1 MLLRKQS
8 RRLHEVKTAVI
19 EKDQMLEVKATQH
32 INYMHVISGSIQI
45 AEHTLHAG
53 DAIAFLEASD
63 VKALED
69 AQVIWFDLPEVK

>member
-1 MLLRKQS
+1 MHIRQDA
-8 RRLHEVKTAVI
+8 EVKTAVI

-32 INYMHVISGSIQI
+32 INYVHVISGSIQV

-53 DAIAFLEASD
+53 DAIALLEASD

>member
-1 MLLRKQS
+1 M
-8 RRLHEVKTAVI
+8 I

-32 INYMHVISGSIQI
+32 INYVHVISGSIQV

-53 DAIAFLEASD
+53 DAIALLEASD

-69 AQVIWFDLPEVK
+69 TQVIWFDLPEVK

>member
-1 MLLRKQS
+1 MCIRD
-8 RRLHEVKTAVI
+8 R
-19 EKDQMLEVKATQH
+19 H
-32 INYMHVISGSIQI
+32 INYVHVISGSIQI

-63 VKALED
+63 VKALEE